1 MGKIR
6 KRAARPAKRRKGRVT
21 DDTLVSEAMLRTAV
35 QRILG
40 RVKLD
45 RSYDIPYL
53 AGYSRSGKI
62 IYIDRHLPKSFVMR
76 GRRVFVDQYLI
87 LHETVEKALLDEL
100 GLHYQHAHQIALR
113 AEEAGVRAAKISWR
127 EYDRFMQ
134 KYIKVVGDEKLQR
147 IPPELDIKPY
157 HDEHDTKILIGMQRV
172 IRRELAGRRRSH
184 PAKRRRKGV

>member
-1 MGKIR
+1 MKKRVKKQHHNPVRR
-6 KRAARPAKRRKGRVT
+6 KKGRVT

-35 QRILG
+35 SKILRRI
-40 RVKLD
+40 KLD
-45 RSYDIPYL
+45 RTYDIPYL

-62 IYIDRHLPKSFVMR
+62 IYIDRHLPKSFVTR
-76 GRRVFVDQYLI
+76 GRRIFVDRYLI

-113 AEEAGVRAAKISWR
+113 AEEAGVRASRISWR

-134 KYIKVVGDEKLQR
+134 RYIKVVGDEKLQR

-157 HDEHDTKILIGMQRV
+157 HDEHDTKILVSMQKIV
-172 IRRELAGRRRSH
+172 CRELAAR
-184 PAKRRRKGV
+184 RRRK